1 MQNVY
6 DKKEIGLLVSNVCFT
21 DNSKLFEKL
30 KNIFKENN
38 KKLEIIVVPP
48 QNKSITPFTSW
59 KTPNN
64 VLPIELLKR
73 VDVAFAANDVATG
86 KWSDAL
92 ALFGVMKAA
101 PYLKLLQISWIGID
115 FPIVQELLHKK
126 NFMIA
131 NAKGANAIPIATSAL
146 AGMLSLNRALNYWMI
161 SKSKL
166 NQSYLH
172 TAKSN
177 ID

>member
-1 MQNVY
+1 MLRHQKERGMESVY
-6 DKKEIGLLVSNVCFT
+6 EKKEIGLLVSNTCFT
-21 DNSKLFEKL
+21 ENFKLFEKL
-30 KNIFKENN
+30 KSIFKENN
-38 KKLEIIVVPP
+38 KNLEVIVVPP
-48 QNKSITPFTSW
+48 QKKTIAPYTSW

-64 VLPIELLKR
+64 ILPSDVLKR

-92 ALFGVMKAA
+92 ALFGVMKAS

-115 FPIVQELLHKK
+115 FPVIQELLNKK

-131 NAKGANAIPIATSAL
+131 YAKGANAMPIATSAL

-161 SKSKL
+161 SKSK
-166 NQSYLH
+166 
-172 TAKSN
+172 
-177 ID
+177 